1 MEYSRTPLGESLR
14 EPFSYLYT
22 WAVEHADDIGARQR
36 AYDARSASAHPP
48 Q

>member
-1 MEYSRTPLGESLR
+1 VEYSRTPLGESLR
-14 EPFSYLYT
+14 EPFSHLYT